1 MQDSGKVATCR
12 GRHLPIHSHNNMA
25 EQHFD
30 RLEDNSMTYVSYCC
44 TDVAELNLPP
54 IVFVPL
60 RTNQIYQQSYGK
72 PEMMLLSPWVVE
84 AYKLSTATL
93 SNSAQLHV
101 IQGRGCWT
109 AQEEAAKRVQAPC
122 NNILWSDRSALQVT
136 ISASGLEQSTQ
147 QGHTQKRA
155 APQ

>member
-72 PEMMLLSPWVVE
+72 PKIMVLSPWVVE
-84 AYKLSTATL
+84 AYKLSTAAL
-93 SNSAQLHV
+93 SNLGQGVVGLLQRKRQSEFKLLVITFCGLTDLPFRSQSLLQAWNRAHSRVIHRKERLH
-101 IQGRGCWT
+101 
-109 AQEEAAKRVQAPC
+109 
-122 NNILWSDRSALQVT
+122 
-136 ISASGLEQSTQ
+136 STD
-147 QGHTQKRA
+147 
-155 APQ
+155 